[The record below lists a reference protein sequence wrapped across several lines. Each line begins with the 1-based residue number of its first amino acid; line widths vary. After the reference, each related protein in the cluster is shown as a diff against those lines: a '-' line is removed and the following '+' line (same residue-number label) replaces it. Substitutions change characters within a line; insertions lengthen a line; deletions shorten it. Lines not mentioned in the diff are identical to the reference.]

1 MQIQVHAHSDA
12 VFEQVSQLL
21 GFYLSGLEGEVGRID
36 IVTDSS
42 LGRLGAHLYRCHV
55 CIRSGYGW
63 RSEIEETQPDLA
75 LAITRAL
82 DRSSRTI
89 HRRLKLR
96 RQARCA

>member
-1 MQIQVHAHSDA
+1 MQIQVHAHNDA
-12 VFEQVSQLL
+12 VFEQVGQLL
-21 GFYLSGLEGEVGRID
+21 GFYLSGLEGETGRID

-42 LGRLGAHLYRCHV
+42 LDRLGAHLYRCHV

-63 RSEIEETQPDLA
+63 QSEIEETQPDLA

-89 HRRLKLR
+89 RRRLRLR
-96 RQARCA
+96 RHARCA